1 MQVGAF
7 GSADTADKLVAKLRS
22 TGYKAYVSPI
32 SRSGKALYRV
42 RVGPVPERT
51 AAVSM
56 VDGLK
61 AKGLPA
67 TVVAND

>member
-7 GSADTADKLVAKLRS
+7 SSADTANGLVAKLRS
-22 TGYKAYVSPI
+22 SGYKAFVSPV

-42 RVGPVPERT
+42 RVGPVAERT

-56 VDGLK
+56 VDSLK